1 MGIFIVP
8 LIFIGVAVIAIIKKV
23 PLYDSFVEGARD
35 GLKLA
40 VSVFPYL
47 AVMFIAIELMRIS
60 GLTAIMSKAF
70 EPILGAFGIPVEL
83 SELLI
88 VRPLS
93 GSGSMA
99 IVSNIYNQYGVD
111 SYIARCA
118 SVIVG
123 CSETVF
129 YVTTVYF
136 ASTKIKKTGYCLP
149 ISILSCYIG
158 AVIACLICRVM

>member
-40 VSVFPYL
+40 ISVFPYL

-60 GLTAIMSKAF
+60 GLTALMSKGF
-70 EPILGAFGIPVEL
+70 EPVLGAFGIPVEL

-93 GSGSMA
+93 GSGSIA
-99 IVSNIYNQYGVD
+99 IVSDIYSQYGAD

-158 AVIACLICRVM
+158 AIIACLICRIM